1 MISFGPFQLLPSE
14 RRLLRDEQPVQ
25 VGSRSLDI
33 LIALVERAGEVVTRR
48 VLLQRAWPDLVV
60 EESSLRS
67 HIAAL
72 RRLLGDGRNGARYVV
87 NVPGRGYCF
96 VARVTHTEAEN
107 TSDPPASAADSPP
120 SRLPAILGRMIDR
133 EDMLARLCCQV
144 LGERFG
150 TIVADLDATSRFARL
165 LAGMNLFSLHTGDHE
180 MALGATDR
188 FSGAWVPQSGP
199 RTKI

>member
-14 RRLLRDEQPVQ
+14 RRLLKDEHPVQ

-33 LIALVERAGEVVTRR
+33 LIALVERAGEVVPRK

-96 VARVTHTEAEN
+96 VARVTRIDSES
-107 TSDPPASAADSPP
+107 TSDTPTDITGSPP
-120 SRLPAILGRMIDR
+120 SRLPTILGRMIDR

-165 LAGMNLFSLHTGDHE
+165 LTGMNLFSLHSGDHE
-180 MALGATDR
+180 MALQATER
-188 FSGAWVPQSGP
+188 FAEACAPRNGR